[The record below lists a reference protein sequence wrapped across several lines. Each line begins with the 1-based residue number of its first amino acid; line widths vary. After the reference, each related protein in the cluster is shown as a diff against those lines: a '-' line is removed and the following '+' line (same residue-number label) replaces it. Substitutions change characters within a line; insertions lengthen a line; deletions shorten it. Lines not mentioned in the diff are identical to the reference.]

1 MKKVLFETHH
11 LYYWP
16 NFLPVIFEL
25 LKRKDYVI
33 NVSMPRRSTMK
44 QDDILAAECKK
55 LNIQFISSMTEES
68 RIDKIL
74 KEAFDIIVVG
84 NVGQL
89 NKIILPKAI
98 AVMVYHGIGLKQSY
112 YNDIDD
118 RINIRAVESLARMNE
133 LKGYGHKNLVLTG
146 FTKLDRL
153 QNIPDISVKNIVDKL
168 QLNPNKKTILYAP
181 SFYPTSIEKI
191 CPFLSELSQD
201 HNIIIKLHGFSWE
214 QRKYHYQNILCSELS
229 KNNPDIHL
237 LPNEEFDII
246 PFYLIAN
253 ILITDISST
262 MFEYLPLNRPIIQAE
277 CYSLKLKHR
286 LFSRRFWKKMDIKRH
301 DCVDFTYKISE
312 PDDLLSR
319 VYYALDNQNEMSDK
333 RKTACKDHLF
343 KNDGLASSRLVDA
356 IEKY

>member
-229 KNNPDIHL
+229 KNNSDIHL
-237 LPNEEFDII
+237 LPNEEFDIM
-246 PFYLIAN
+246 PFY
-253 ILITDISST
+253 
-262 MFEYLPLNRPIIQAE
+262 
-277 CYSLKLKHR
+277 
-286 LFSRRFWKKMDIKRH
+286 
-301 DCVDFTYKISE
+301 
-312 PDDLLSR
+312 LSR
-319 VYYALDNQNEMSDK
+319 VYYVLDNQSEMADK